1 MRILKTL
8 VEKGFPVY
16 STGIPKFVNTVDSDF
31 STATNW
37 LIDLSGLP
45 NIQVEVSE
53 KHSACVVMASKG
65 VDAVWILELMRFK

>member
-1 MRILKTL
+1 MNTL
-8 VEKGFPVY
+8 
-16 STGIPKFVNTVDSDF
+16 DSDF

-53 KHSACVVMASKG
+53 KHPSSVVMASKG
-65 VDAVWILELMRFK
+65 VDAVWILARALHVELMKFKQAVVKQLE